1 MIATPSEN
9 LKTTT
14 TPGAYD
20 GHTSLFLPTMAT
32 VVDIKPETERE
43 KIFTI
48 RLPEGRNLGHTPGQF
63 IMLSIP
69 GIGEAPF
76 GVMTSPSRT
85 GETFKLCI
93 RNTGGDLTSLIHQ
106 LKPGDEV
113 GIRGPFG
120 RGFPIEQYVGK
131 DVLIAPGGLSLAA
144 PALSLIDQILD
155 NRTQFGRLIILYG
168 ARNPSELL
176 LLDRLAEWEKRDDV
190 ELMITVDRPD
200 ENWKGRVG
208 VITTLFEHVQINP
221 FKTVAITIGPP
232 IMYRFVT
239 VELLG
244 KGLTPEQIWMSFE
257 RRMKCAVGKCGHC
270 QVNHR
275 YACQDGPTWTYAEAL
290 AFEEAL

>member
-1 MIATPSEN
+1 MIATPSAN

-14 TPGAYD
+14 TPRAYD
-20 GHTSLFLPTMAT
+20 GHTSLYLPTLAAI
-32 VVDIKPETERE
+32 VDVQDETRQE
-43 KIFTI
+43 KIFSV
-48 RLPEGRNLGHTPGQF
+48 RLPDGQNLGNKPGQF
-63 IMLSIP
+63 VMVSLP
-69 GIGEAPF
+69 GIGEAPIS
-76 GVMTSPSRT
+76 VMSSPSRT

-93 RNTGGDLTSLIHQ
+93 RNAGDLTSVIHT

-120 RGFPIEQYVGK
+120 RGFPIETFEGK
-131 DVLIAPGGLSLAA
+131 DILVAPGGLGLA
-144 PALSLIDQILD
+144 PARSLIDEILD
-155 NRTQFGRLIILYG
+155 NRTRFGRLIILYG

-176 LLDRLAEWEKRDDV
+176 FKDARADWEKRDDV
-190 ELMITVDRPD
+190 ELMVTVDRPD
-200 ENWKGRVG
+200 ENWKGHVG

-221 FKTVAITIGPP
+221 YKTIAVTVGPP

-244 KGLTPEQIWMSFE
+244 KGLSPEQIWMSFE

-275 YACQDGPTWTYAEAL
+275 YSCQDGPSWTYAEAL